1 MKKLTFLVS
10 MILACVAFSAADSIT
25 ITHGNGTLSGAG
37 LGSALYA
44 FNFSGSGGGIAVPGV
59 LNDLQIEAGLPA
71 CDPCDPRTTNIELL
85 RDSGITILQG
95 NRFVQGNIAFEPVS
109 FSFSLANGILTVDY
123 RATADISLQ
132 VCVGNP
138 EECIASGP
146 TFVSNPNQLWYVR
159 ATFTPFDGQYVFQNA
174 RFSTSPISAVPEP
187 TTLLL
192 LSTGLVGI
200 IGATRKKF
208 FHGLLIVVGSQRV

>member
-10 MILACVAFSAADSIT
+10 MILACVELSAANSIT
-25 ITHGNGTLSGAG
+25 ITRGYGTLSGAG

-44 FNFSGSGGGIAVPGV
+44 FNFSGPGGGIAVPGV
-59 LNDLQIEAGLPA
+59 LNDFQIEAGLPD
-71 CDPCDPRTTNIELL
+71 CDPCDPLTTNIELL
-85 RDSGITILQG
+85 RDSGMTILQG

-132 VCVGNP
+132 ACVGDP
-138 EECIASGP
+138 CIPSGP

-159 ATFTPFDGQYVFQNA
+159 ATFTSFEGQYVFQNA
-174 RFSTSPISAVPEP
+174 IFSTSPIPEP
-187 TTLLL
+187 GTLLL
-192 LSTGLVGI
+192 LGTGLMGI
-200 IGATRKKF
+200 MGAARKKF
-208 FHGLLIVVGSQRV
+208 FC